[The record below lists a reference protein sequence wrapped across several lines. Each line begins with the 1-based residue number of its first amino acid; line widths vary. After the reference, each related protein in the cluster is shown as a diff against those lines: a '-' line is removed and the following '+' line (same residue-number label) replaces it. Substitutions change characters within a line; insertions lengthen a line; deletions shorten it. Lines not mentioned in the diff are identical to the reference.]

1 MKRAVSLA
9 LAAVM
14 LLSLAACGGGKNK
27 RAFEASKAAYDNV
40 NAAYEITE
48 EYGSDIYEAWRLG
61 IYDKDEILK
70 DGCSYLA
77 KELHISEEEIV
88 AGVAY
93 SIAEASG
100 ESWDELSEDD
110 KNSYGLGADYS
121 FTVMKDSLFS
131 WCVEVASN
139 AYAANGEAEKV
150 QGYLSEAKE
159 QMKNLSDKYSDYEH
173 YPALKGYFT
182 TTSSFFGF
190 CQDPTG
196 SFEQLKTTIE
206 DYKTSARDYKADL
219 DYVFEE

>member
-9 LAAVM
+9 LVAVM

-61 IYDKDEILK
+61 IYDEDEILK

-77 KELHISEEEIV
+77 KKLHISEEEIV

-110 KNSYGLGADYS
+110 KSSYGLGADYS

-190 CQDPTG
+190 CQAPTG

>member
-77 KELHISEEEIV
+77 QKLHISEEEIV

-100 ESWDELSEDD
+100 ESWTSCLRTI
-110 KNSYGLGADYS
+110 KA
-121 FTVMKDSLFS
+121 VMD
-131 WCVEVASN
+131 WAR
-139 AYAANGEAEKV
+139 
-150 QGYLSEAKE
+150 
-159 QMKNLSDKYSDYEH
+159 
-173 YPALKGYFT
+173 
-182 TTSSFFGF
+182 
-190 CQDPTG
+190 
-196 SFEQLKTTIE
+196 TI
-206 DYKTSARDYKADL
+206 RL
-219 DYVFEE
+219 Q

>member
-110 KNSYGLGADYS
+110 KSSYGLGADYS

-190 CQDPTG
+190 CQDHTG